1 MKTVS
6 RKTKEVLSP
15 KEIDSLV
22 GLADRLEADSH
33 SDEDETDETI
43 EAGLINPDPGACPN
57 CGGDLDDGDHA
68 FCSRF

>member
-1 MKTVS
+1 MKTA
-6 RKTKEVLSP
+6 RKSKEVLSP
-15 KEIDSLV
+15 KEIDDLV

-33 SDEDETDETI
+33 SDEGDDETI

-68 FCSRF
+68 HCARF